1 MQWMKKWKDNEKGSL
16 TIEFLGMLPLMLLMI
31 IILWQFMISAY
42 GVIVTQSAANDAAKA
57 YSLSAN
63 ASEARAAASET
74 LQAGSN
80 LKYRN
85 VSVTNYSGSQEFE
98 VTVNAGLELVFIPK
112 KWVSNTPSV
121 NISRTVSGRV
131 LD

>member
-1 MQWMKKWKDNEKGSL
+1 MHWIKGWKENEKGSL
-16 TIEFLGMLPLMLLMI
+16 TIEFLGMLPLMLLMV

-57 YSLSAN
+57 FSLSARE
-63 ASEARAAASET
+63 SEARTAARDT

-80 LKYRN
+80 LKYRS
-85 VSVTNYSGSQEFE
+85 VSVNNYSGSQEFQ
-98 VTVNAGLELVFIPK
+98 VTVHADLELVFIPK
-112 KWVSNTPSV
+112 KWVRNTPSV